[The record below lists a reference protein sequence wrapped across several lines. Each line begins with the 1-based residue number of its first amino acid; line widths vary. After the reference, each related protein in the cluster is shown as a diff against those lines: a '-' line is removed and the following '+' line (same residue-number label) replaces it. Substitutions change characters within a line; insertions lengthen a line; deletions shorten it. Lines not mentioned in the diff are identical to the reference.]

1 MDIERP
7 DLSQLDPVVRTYIES
22 LEAELDR
29 LRGGTGR
36 AETGGAIALE
46 PSEPPTTLNVI
57 TISAAGLAKRTPRH
71 LYDRQRRGGMGVFD
85 LETSED
91 DPPTI
96 LTIADEQ
103 QTLVLLTN
111 QARAFRLPVA
121 DLPESPVHGRG
132 QSITAQLPLMA
143 QERLALAFPDQGK
156 GYIALVSQSGYV
168 RCLRHHYIGENLR
181 PGTNLFSLRDFGP
194 PAAACWTSGDDDLF
208 VTTRQGRAIRFSE
221 KSVPLQGGPGIRLE
235 QGDAVVAIAAVSA
248 ESCVFLLTADGKG
261 TLRLMSGFSAN
272 KSPGGGGK
280 SAMKTDRLIGAA
292 TVEEDDDIFVISR
305 LSKIIRFRAAEVP
318 PKEDVVQGV
327 NCMALRADETV
338 ALVGSNT

>member
-7 DLSQLDPVVRTYIES
+7 DLSRLDPNVRAYIEN
-22 LEAELDR
+22 LEAELDH
-29 LRGGTGR
+29 LRER
-36 AETGGAIALE
+36 DYAETNSAAALE

-57 TISAAGLAKRTPRH
+57 TISEGGIAKRTPRH

-85 LETSED
+85 LETSKD
-91 DPPTI
+91 DPPAI

-111 QARAFRLPVA
+111 QARAFRLPVGE
-121 DLPESPVHGRG
+121 LLESPVRGRG
-132 QSITAQLPLMA
+132 QSITTPLPLLA
-143 QERLALAFPDQGK
+143 QERIELAFPDQGK
-156 GYIALVSQSGYV
+156 GYIALVSQSGHV

-181 PGTNLFSLRDFGP
+181 PGTNLYNLRDFGP
-194 PAAACWTSGDDDLF
+194 PAAACWTSGDSDLF
-208 VTTRQGRAIRFSE
+208 ITTRQGRAIRFAE

-235 QGDAVVAIAAVSA
+235 QSDAAVAIASVSA

-272 KSPGGGGK
+272 KAPGGGGK
-280 SAMKTDRLIGAA
+280 SAMKTDRLVGAVA
-292 TVEEDDDIFVISR
+292 VEEDDDIFILSR

-338 ALVGSNT
+338 AVVGSSV

>member
-7 DLSQLDPVVRTYIES
+7 DLSRLDPDVRAYIEN
-22 LEAELDR
+22 LETELDR
-29 LRGGTGR
+29 LCGDTVRAGTG
-36 AETGGAIALE
+36 APLAPE
-46 PSEPPTTLNVI
+46 PSEPPTSLNVI
-57 TISAAGLAKRTPRH
+57 TISQGGLAKRTPRH

-85 LETSED
+85 LETSKD
-91 DPPTI
+91 DPPAI

-132 QSITAQLPLMA
+132 QSITAQLPLVA
-143 QERLALAFPDQGK
+143 KERLALAFPDQGK
-156 GYIALVSQSGYV
+156 GYIALVSQSGHV

-194 PAAACWTSGDDDLF
+194 PAAACWTSGEGDLF
-208 VTTRQGRAIRFSE
+208 IVTRQGRAIRFAE

-261 TLRLMSGFSAN
+261 TLRLMSGFGAN

-280 SAMKTDRLIGAA
+280 SAMKTDRLIGAV
-292 TVEEDDDIFVISR
+292 TVEEDDDIFIISR

-338 ALVGSNT
+338 AVVGSSV

>member
-7 DLSQLDPVVRTYIES
+7 DLSRLDPDVRAYIEN

-29 LRGGTGR
+29 LRDGPGR
-36 AETGGAIALE
+36 AETGAEIALE
-46 PSEPPTTLNVI
+46 PSEPPTSLNVI
-57 TISAAGLAKRTPRH
+57 TISQGGIAKRTRRH
-71 LYDRQRRGGMGVFD
+71 LYDRQRRGGMGIFD
-85 LETSED
+85 LEVSKD
-91 DPPTI
+91 DPPAI

-132 QSITAQLPLMA
+132 QSITAQLPLVA
-143 QERLALAFPDQGK
+143 KERLALAFPDQGK
-156 GYIALVSQSGYV
+156 GYIALVSQSGHV

-194 PAAACWTSGDDDLF
+194 PAAACWTSGDGDLF

-235 QGDAVVAIAAVSA
+235 QGDAVVAIAAVST

-292 TVEEDDDIFVISR
+292 AVEEDDDIFIISR
-305 LSKIIRFRAAEVP
+305 LSKIIRFRAVEVP

-338 ALVGSNT
+338 ALVGSSV

>member
-7 DLSQLDPVVRTYIES
+7 DLSRLDPDVRAYIEN
-22 LEAELDR
+22 LETELDR
-29 LRGGTGR
+29 LCGDTVRAGTD
-36 AETGGAIALE
+36 AALAPE
-46 PSEPPTTLNVI
+46 PSEPPTSLNVI
-57 TISAAGLAKRTPRH
+57 TISQGGLAKRTPRH
-71 LYDRQRRGGMGVFD
+71 LYDRQRRGGMGIFD
-85 LETSED
+85 LETSKD
-91 DPPTI
+91 DPPAI

-111 QARAFRLPVA
+111 QARAFRLPVR

-132 QSITAQLPLMA
+132 QSITTPLPLVA

-156 GYIALVSQSGYV
+156 GYIALVSQSGHV

-194 PAAACWTSGDDDLF
+194 PAAACWTSGEGDLF
-208 VTTRQGRAIRFSE
+208 IVTRQGRAIRFTE

-261 TLRLMSGFSAN
+261 TLRLMSGFGAN

-280 SAMKTDRLIGAA
+280 SAMKTDRLIGAV
-292 TVEEDDDIFVISR
+292 TVEEDDDIFIISR

-338 ALVGSNT
+338 ALVGSSA